1 MFISHA
7 GARKKNK
14 VKPLT
19 WLCDWRIFELQF
31 VAALLLFYDAEMYV
45 GLSDGFRCV
54 TMSAFRSTVSI
65 HEVLEV
71 DHFGVM

>member
-7 GARKKNK
+7 GAKKKNK

-31 VAALLLFYDAEMYV
+31 VAALLMLKCMLV
-45 GLSDGFRCV
+45 LSDGFQCV

-65 HEVLEV
+65 HEVQEV
-71 DHFGVM
+71 DYFGVM